1 MVQFRN
7 QPLIINHPNMNS
19 ISIPIYV
26 ESRYK
31 IDRKKIKETVIKV
44 LLKQN
49 ITSPVEVSIA
59 VIGNRKM
66 RALNKKYR
74 NIDKSTN
81 VLSFSQ
87 TEGRAVMQPPD
98 KLYLG
103 DIVLSYPKVVE
114 ECARDNMLIDDR
126 VNELVEHSL
135 MHLLGFH
142 HR

>member
-1 MVQFRN
+1 
-7 QPLIINHPNMNS
+7 MNS

-31 IDRKKIKETVIKV
+31 INRKKIKETVIKT

-49 ITSPVEVSIA
+49 INSAVEVSIA
-59 VIGNRKM
+59 VIGSRKM
-66 RALNKKYR
+66 HALNKKYR
-74 NIDKSTN
+74 DIDKPTN

-87 TEGRAVMQPPD
+87 TEGEAVMQPPD

-103 DIVLSYPKVVE
+103 DIVLCYPIVVE
-114 ECARDNMLIDDR
+114 ECARENSLIDDR

>member
-1 MVQFRN
+1 
-7 QPLIINHPNMNS
+7 MNS

-31 IDRKKIKETVIKV
+31 VNRKKIKETVIKT
-44 LLKQN
+44 LLKQK
-49 ITSPVEVSIA
+49 IESPVEVSIA

-74 NIDKSTN
+74 NIDAPTN

-87 TEGRAVMQPPD
+87 TEGEAVIQPPD

-103 DIVLSYPKVVE
+103 DVVLCYPKIIE
-114 ECARDNMLIDDR
+114 ECARDNSFIDDR
-126 VNELVEHSL
+126 INELVEHSL

>member
-1 MVQFRN
+1 M
-7 QPLIINHPNMNS
+7 
-19 ISIPIYV
+19 
-26 ESRYK
+26 
-31 IDRKKIKETVIKV
+31 
-44 LLKQN
+44 LLKQQ
-49 ITSPVEVSIA
+49 ITSPVEVSVA

-66 RALNKKYR
+66 RSLNKKYR
-74 NIDKSTN
+74 DIDKPTN

-87 TEGRAVMQPPD
+87 TEGEAVLQPPD

-103 DIVLSYPKVVE
+103 DIVLCYPIVIE
-114 ECARDNMLIDDR
+114 ECARENSLIDDR

>member
-1 MVQFRN
+1 
-7 QPLIINHPNMNS
+7 MNS

-31 IDRKKIKETVIKV
+31 INRKKIKETVIKT
-44 LLKQN
+44 LLKQHIN
-49 ITSPVEVSIA
+49 SAVEVSVA
-59 VIGNRKM
+59 VIGSRKM
-66 RALNKKYR
+66 QALNKKYR
-74 NIDKSTN
+74 DMDKPTN

-87 TEGRAVMQPPD
+87 TEGEAVMQPPD

-103 DIVLSYPKVVE
+103 DIVVCYPVVIE

-135 MHLLGFH
+135 MHLLGYH

>member
-1 MVQFRN
+1 
-7 QPLIINHPNMNS
+7 MNC

-31 IDRKKIKETVIKV
+31 INRKRIKEKVIKV
-44 LLKQN
+44 LLKQH

-59 VIGNRKM
+59 VIGDRKM
-66 RALNKKYR
+66 RSLNKKYR
-74 NIDKSTN
+74 DIDATTN

-87 TEGRAVMQPPD
+87 TEGDVTLQPPD

-103 DIVLSYPKVVE
+103 DIVLSFPKVVE

-126 VNELVEHSL
+126 VDELIEHSL

>member
-1 MVQFRN
+1 
-7 QPLIINHPNMNS
+7 MNN

-31 IDRKKIKETVIKV
+31 ISRKKVKETVVRV
-44 LLKQN
+44 LVEQGV
-49 ITSPVEVSIA
+49 TGPCEVSIA

-66 RALNKKYR
+66 RSLNKKYR
-74 NIDKSTN
+74 DIDKTTN

-87 TEGRAVMQPPD
+87 TEGDVTMLPPD

-103 DIVLSYPKVVE
+103 DVVLAYPVVVD

-135 MHLLGFH
+135 MHLLGHH

>member
-1 MVQFRN
+1 
-7 QPLIINHPNMNS
+7 MNA

-31 IDRKKIKETVIKV
+31 INRKKIKETIIKV

-49 ITSPVEVSIA
+49 ITSPVEVSVA

-66 RALNKKYR
+66 RSLNKKYR
-74 NIDKSTN
+74 DIDKSTN

-87 TEGRAVMQPPD
+87 TEGEGVVQHPD

-135 MHLLGFH
+135 MHVLGFH

>member
-1 MVQFRN
+1 
-7 QPLIINHPNMNS
+7 MNS

-31 IDRKKIKETVIKV
+31 VSRKKIKERIITV

-49 ITSPVEVSIA
+49 ITSAVEVSVA

-74 NIDKSTN
+74 EIDKPTN

-87 TEGRAVMQPPD
+87 TEGDAVMQPPD

-103 DIVLSYPKVVE
+103 DIVVCYPVIVD

>member
-1 MVQFRN
+1 
-7 QPLIINHPNMNS
+7 MNS
-19 ISIPIYV
+19 VSVPIYV

-31 IDRKKIKETVIKV
+31 INRKKIKEVIIRV
-44 LLKQN
+44 LSEKEVMGD
-49 ITSPVEVSIA
+49 VEVSVA

-66 RALNKKYR
+66 RSLNKKYR
-74 NIDKSTN
+74 GIDSSTN

-87 TEGRAVMQPPD
+87 TEGDVTLQPPD

-114 ECARDNMLIDDR
+114 ECARDNSLIDDR
-126 VNELVEHSL
+126 VNELIEHSL
-135 MHLLGFH
+135 MHLLGSH

>member
-1 MVQFRN
+1 
-7 QPLIINHPNMNS
+7 MNS

-31 IDRKKIKETVIKV
+31 VSRKKIKERIITV

-49 ITSPVEVSIA
+49 ITSAVEVSVA

-74 NIDKSTN
+74 EIDKPTN

-87 TEGRAVMQPPD
+87 TEGDAVMQPPD

-103 DIVLSYPKVVE
+103 DIVICYPVIVD

-126 VNELVEHSL
+126 VNQLVEHSL

>member
-1 MVQFRN
+1 
-7 QPLIINHPNMNS
+7 MNS

-31 IDRKKIKETVIKV
+31 INRKKIKETIITV

-49 ITSPVEVSIA
+49 IKSAVEVSVA
-59 VIGNRKM
+59 VIGARKM

-87 TEGRAVMQPPD
+87 TEGEAIVLPED

-103 DIVLSYPKVVE
+103 DIVVCYPVVID
-114 ECARDNMLIDDR
+114 ECARDNMLIDER
-126 VNELVEHSL
+126 INELVEHSL

>member
-1 MVQFRN
+1 
-7 QPLIINHPNMNS
+7 MNS

-31 IDRKKIKETVIKV
+31 VSRKKIKEVIIKT
-44 LLKQN
+44 LLKQQIN
-49 ITSPVEVSIA
+49 SPVEVSVA
-59 VIGNRKM
+59 VIGARKM
-66 RALNKKYR
+66 HALNKKYR
-74 NIDKSTN
+74 DIDKPTN

-87 TEGRAVMQPPD
+87 TEGEAVMQPPD

-103 DIVLSYPKVVE
+103 DIVVCYPIVVE

>member
-1 MVQFRN
+1 M
-7 QPLIINHPNMNS
+7 
-19 ISIPIYV
+19 PIFI

-31 IDRKKIKETVIKV
+31 VNRKKIKETVKV
-44 LLKQN
+44 VLERQQVEG
-49 ITSPVEVSIA
+49 PVEVSVAI
-59 VIGNRKM
+59 IGSRKM

-74 NIDKSTN
+74 DIDKSTN

-87 TEGRAVMQPPD
+87 TEGDITAQPPD

-103 DIVLSYPKVVE
+103 DIVLCFPKVVE
-114 ECARDNMLIDDR
+114 ECARDNMLVDDR

>member
-1 MVQFRN
+1 
-7 QPLIINHPNMNS
+7 MNS

-31 IDRKKIKETVIKV
+31 VSRKRIKETVIKV
-44 LLKQN
+44 LLKQH
-49 ITSPVEVSIA
+49 IVSPSEVSVAI
-59 VIGNRKM
+59 IGGRKM
-66 RALNKKYR
+66 RQLNKKYR
-74 NIDKSTN
+74 GIDSATN

-87 TEGRAVMQPPD
+87 TEGEAVMQPPD

-103 DIVLSYPKVVE
+103 DIVLCYPKVVE

-126 VNELVEHSL
+126 VDELVEHSL

>member
-1 MVQFRN
+1 MSAV
-7 QPLIINHPNMNS
+7 S
-19 ISIPIYV
+19 VPIFI

-31 IDRKKIKETVIKV
+31 VNRKRIKSTVQRV
-44 LLKQN
+44 LERQQVQG
-49 ITSPVEVSIA
+49 PVEVSIA
-59 VIGNRKM
+59 IIGSRKM

-74 NIDKSTN
+74 DIDSSTN

-87 TEGRAVMQPPD
+87 TEGDVTTQPPD

-103 DIVLSYPKVVE
+103 DIVLCYPKVIE

-126 VNELVEHSL
+126 VDELVEHSL

>member
-1 MVQFRN
+1 
-7 QPLIINHPNMNS
+7 MNS

-31 IDRKKIKETVIKV
+31 IDRKKIKEVIIRV
-44 LLKQN
+44 LSEQ
-49 ITSPVEVSIA
+49 SVGGPVEISVA

-66 RALNKKYR
+66 RGLNKKYR
-74 NIDKSTN
+74 GIDASTN

-87 TEGRAVMQPPD
+87 TEGDVTLQPPD

-103 DIVLSYPKVVE
+103 DIVLAYPKVIE
-114 ECARDNMLIDDR
+114 ECARDNELIDDR

-135 MHLLGFH
+135 MHLLGQH
-142 HR
+142 HS

>member
-1 MVQFRN
+1 
-7 QPLIINHPNMNS
+7 MNS
-19 ISIPIYV
+19 VSIPIYV

-31 IDRKKIKETVIKV
+31 IDRKKIKEVIIKT
-44 LLKQN
+44 LIKQGVK
-49 ITSPVEVSIA
+49 SACEVSVA

-66 RALNKKYR
+66 RGLNKKYR
-74 NIDKSTN
+74 DIDKSTN

-87 TEGRAVMQPPD
+87 TEGDVMQQPPD

-103 DIVLSYPKVVE
+103 DIVLAYPKVVE

-135 MHLLGFH
+135 LHLLGVH

>member
-1 MVQFRN
+1 
-7 QPLIINHPNMNS
+7 MNS

-31 IDRKKIKETVIKV
+31 INRKKIKETVIKT
-44 LLKQN
+44 LLKQQIN
-49 ITSPVEVSIA
+49 SPVEVSVA
-59 VIGNRKM
+59 VIGSRKM
-66 RALNKKYR
+66 HALNKKYR
-74 NIDKSTN
+74 DIDKPTN

-87 TEGRAVMQPPD
+87 TEGEAVMQPPD

-103 DIVLSYPKVVE
+103 DIVLCYPIVVD
-114 ECARDNMLIDDR
+114 ECARENSLIDDR

>member
-1 MVQFRN
+1 
-7 QPLIINHPNMNS
+7 MNA

-31 IDRKKIKETVIKV
+31 INRKKIKETIIKT
-44 LLKQN
+44 LLKQHIN
-49 ITSPVEVSIA
+49 SAVEVSVA
-59 VIGNRKM
+59 VIGTRKM
-66 RALNKKYR
+66 HALNKKYR
-74 NIDKSTN
+74 DMDKPTN

-87 TEGRAVMQPPD
+87 TEGEAVMQPPD

-103 DIVLSYPKVVE
+103 DIVVCYPVVVE
-114 ECARDNMLIDDR
+114 ECARENSLIDDR

>member
-1 MVQFRN
+1 M
-7 QPLIINHPNMNS
+7 
-19 ISIPIYV
+19 
-26 ESRYK
+26 
-31 IDRKKIKETVIKV
+31 
-44 LLKQN
+44 LLKQQIN
-49 ITSPVEVSIA
+49 SPVEVSVA

-74 NIDKSTN
+74 DIDKSTN

-87 TEGRAVMQPPD
+87 TEGDVTQQPPD

-103 DIVLSYPKVVE
+103 DIVLAYPKIVE

>member
-1 MVQFRN
+1 
-7 QPLIINHPNMNS
+7 MNS
-19 ISIPIYV
+19 ISVPIYV

-31 IDRKKIKETVIKV
+31 VNRKKIKETVIKV
-44 LLKQN
+44 LLKQL

-59 VIGNRKM
+59 VIGDRKM
-66 RALNKKYR
+66 RTLNKKYR
-74 NIDKSTN
+74 DIDKSTN

-87 TEGRAVMQPPD
+87 TEGEVTLQPPD

-103 DIVLSYPKVVE
+103 DIVLSFPKVVE

-135 MHLLGFH
+135 MHLLGSH

>member
-1 MVQFRN
+1 
-7 QPLIINHPNMNS
+7 MNS

-31 IDRKKIKETVIKV
+31 VDRKKIKEKIITV

-49 ITSPVEVSIA
+49 IKSAVEVSVA

-66 RALNKKYR
+66 KALNKKYR
-74 NIDKSTN
+74 QIEKPTN

-87 TEGRAVMQPPD
+87 NEGDAVMQPPD
-98 KLYLG
+98 SLYLG
-103 DIVLSYPKVVE
+103 DIVICYPVVIE
-114 ECARDNMLIDDR
+114 ECARDNMLIDEK